1 MIVEL
6 LRHWLTPCPAPLKRL
21 GVLHDLIALDQR
33 AKRQAAAWAPHR
45 QACQD
50 AIIAMAHQA
59 SPSGQAKRAV
69 IIGSGLLLEIPLDT
83 LAARFAEVILVD
95 LYHLPKVAR
104 QARRHPNV
112 TLLAHDITGLLD
124 RLSPAL
130 AQGALP
136 LPDVTLAAADSAEL
150 IISANCLSQLSGTP
164 LAIANAHGGFSP
176 DHCMAWERQIL
187 SSHLDALTTWAS
199 QGRTVGLLC
208 DQERQWTAPHDDTP
222 LETAPLLANVP
233 LPPRQNLR
241 EWWWSLAPAPEE
253 NRRWSIRHRMSSGTL
268 SAGG

>member
-1 MIVEL
+1 MILEL

-50 AIIAMAHQA
+50 AITAMAHHA
-59 SPSGQAKRAV
+59 SPTGQAKRAV
-69 IIGSGLLLEIPLDT
+69 IIGSGLLLEIPLPI
-83 LAARFAEVILVD
+83 LAERFAEVILVD
-95 LYHLPKVAR
+95 LYHLPKIAR
-104 QARRHPNV
+104 QARRYSNV

-124 RLSPAL
+124 RLAPAL

-136 LPDVTLAAADSAEL
+136 LPEVTLPKAEEAEL
-150 IISANCLSQLSGTP
+150 IVSANCLSQLSGIP
-164 LAIANAHGGFSP
+164 LAVATAKGGFSP
-176 DHCMAWERQIL
+176 DQCMAWERQIIA
-187 SSHLDALTTWAS
+187 SHLTALTTWAA

-208 DQERQWTAPHDDTP
+208 DDERQWTNPQDEHP
-222 LETAPLLANVP
+222 LESAPLLANTP

-241 EWWWSLAPAPEE
+241 DWWWSLAPAPEE
-253 NRRWSIRHRMSSGTL
+253 SRRWSIRHHMTSGTL
-268 SAGG
+268 